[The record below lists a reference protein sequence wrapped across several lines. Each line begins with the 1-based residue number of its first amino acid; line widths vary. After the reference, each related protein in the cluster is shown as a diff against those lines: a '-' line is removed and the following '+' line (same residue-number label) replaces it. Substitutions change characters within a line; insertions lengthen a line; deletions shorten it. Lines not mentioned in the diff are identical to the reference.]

1 MEMSEESVR
10 VDLALREG
18 YAFEAD
24 FNLPGVP
31 ALLLDEP
38 APLGEGAGPS
48 ASRLLAAAVGNCLA
62 ASLLFCLR
70 KAHVEVEGMEAHV
83 DASIVRNERGRM
95 RIGEIRVRLE
105 PALAPEAAERIG
117 RCTALFEDF
126 CVVGQSVLQGI
137 DVRVEV
143 NATTAVPAA

>member
-1 MEMSEESVR
+1 MSEENVR
-10 VDLALREG
+10 VELTLRDG

-24 FNLPGVP
+24 FGLPGVP
-31 ALLLDEP
+31 PLLLDEP

-70 KAHVEVEGMEAHV
+70 KAHVEVEGMESHV
-83 DASIVRNERGRM
+83 EATIVRNERGRM
-95 RIGEIRVRLE
+95 RIGSIRVRLE
-105 PALAPEAAERIG
+105 PALSPEAAARID
-117 RCTALFEDF
+117 RCAALFEDF

-137 DVRVEV
+137 DVHVEV
-143 NATTAVPAA
+143 SATTAALAG

>member
-1 MEMSEESVR
+1 MSEESVG
-10 VDLALREG
+10 VDLSLRGG

-31 ALLLDEP
+31 RLLLDEP
-38 APLGEGAGPS
+38 APLGEGTGPS

-70 KAHVEVEGMEAHV
+70 KARVEVEGMDAHV
-83 DASIVRNERGRM
+83 DATIVRNERGRM
-95 RIGEIRVRLE
+95 RIGSIRVRLE
-105 PALAPEAAERIG
+105 PALAADTRIG
-117 RCTALFEDF
+117 RCTELFEDF

-137 DVRVEV
+137 DVKVEV
-143 NATTAVPAA
+143 NAVAPAAA